1 MSREFKLKLIQ
12 KSLDELGYGSF
23 SKSIEELEFQQKDN
37 AGLGK
42 NAPSTDDK
50 KYELLIEWIF
60 KKLKEKEYETVVSY
74 INSQQKFD
82 DSKMSIDLPPEECR
96 AFEALD
102 FQTVLDLK
110 ENIKPVFCKLY
121 VTVILYLIRK
131 YHFIDMAYLVT
142 YQHTGLIEDGKVN
155 GDLLKYKEKSTSQPS
170 LIDFVRN
177 EIYPLLDEIEYLRR
191 QIDDQALKNSVPF
204 PCLNLIQSLAK
215 PSESKVLILLLLA
228 TSVQAS
234 KMGEYLEFKNYLT
247 EKVLSSKHHCNSIF
261 EMVAYSLHDQLS
273 VLFKNSKG
281 SSTDTD
287 LDDEIQPNCMD
298 TIIDFACRYQRQ
310 LSPYYL
316 PPRLKVENEKFIT
329 PIQNDVNDR
338 YKNEFPSHN
347 LLTLKNHSD
356 EVWIAKFSPSGTFL
370 VTGSLDGTLVIYDVL
385 NDFNVL
391 ATLEPDNMGIRN
403 TIKSNRAIIYCC
415 WDPNEDYLVSC
426 CLDTVV
432 RIWRVSDICKNRKV
446 LSRNEQSSL
455 LVTSF
460 TPGENIRT
468 WTCEFLPPNLSNMY
482 NPQFVI
488 GSPDKVLKAYDING
502 VELFDFYGDT
512 ETDDCNTSIESRG
525 EGPKEGS
532 ADKLSLD
539 NDGKKS
545 SESLHSRFNR
555 VGDLTI
561 TPDGKYLI
569 TANDNK
575 QVYFY
580 TIPDFLDA
588 DSTTRKVATINLG
601 GKLVSCSTSL
611 NGKYLLLS
619 ITPDELQ
626 IWDISPLHYHERPFL
641 KRKFYGHRQGKFVV
655 RSSFGYVSEDDEQ
668 LVLSGSLDG
677 YVYIWKIESGQLVTR
692 VKGHDGLLCSSV
704 DWNRY
709 YVPKRGQRDY
719 GCLWCSVGD
728 DKLVKIWGPPD
739 WYSK

>member
-12 KSLDELGYGSF
+12 KSLYELGYGSV
-23 SKSIEELEFQQKDN
+23 SKSIEELEHQQKDN
-37 AGLGK
+37 TGPGLS
-42 NAPSTDDK
+42 APSTDVK
-50 KYELLIEWIF
+50 KYELLVEWIF
-60 KKLKEKEYETVVSY
+60 KKMKEKEYDTVVSY
-74 INSQQKFD
+74 INCQQKFD
-82 DSKMSIDLPPEECR
+82 DSKMSIDLPSEECR
-96 AFEALD
+96 AFQTLD
-102 FQTVLDLK
+102 FQNILNLK
-110 ENIKPVFCKLY
+110 GNVKPVFYKLF
-121 VTVILYLIRK
+121 VMVILYLIKK
-131 YHFIDMAYLVT
+131 YYFIDMAYLVT
-142 YQHTGLIEDGKVN
+142 YKHTELVEEVY
-155 GDLLKYKEKSTSQPS
+155 GDLAKHKEKTINQPS
-170 LIDFVRN
+170 LIDFARN
-177 EIYPLLDEIEYLRR
+177 EVYPLLDEIEYLRR
-191 QIDDQALKNSVPF
+191 QVDDQALKNSVPS
-204 PCLNLIQSLAK
+204 PCLRLIQSLEK

-228 TSVQAS
+228 TSIQPS
-234 KMGEYLEFKNYLT
+234 KMSDYLEFKSYLT
-247 EKVLSSKHHCNSIF
+247 EKVLSCKHHCNSIS
-261 EMVAYSLHDQLS
+261 EMVTYSLQDQLS
-273 VLFKNSKG
+273 VLIKNFKG
-281 SSTDTD
+281 SSANRD
-287 LDDEIQPNCMD
+287 LGDEIQPNYMD
-298 TIIDFACRYQRQ
+298 TIIELACRYQKEH
-310 LSPYYL
+310 SPYYL
-316 PPRLKVENEKFIT
+316 PPRLKLENEEFIT
-329 PIQNDVNDR
+329 PIQNNVNKK

-455 LVTSF
+455 LVASF

-482 NPQFVI
+482 NPQFII

-512 ETDDCNTSIESRG
+512 ETDYCNTSLDSRG

-539 NDGKKS
+539 NDSKRP

-555 VGDLTI
+555 VGDLVI

-588 DSTTRKVATINLG
+588 NSTTRKVATINLG

-655 RSSFGYVSEDDEQ
+655 RSSFGYVSDDDEQ

-677 YVYIWKIESGQLVTR
+677 YIYIWKIETGQLVTR